1 MDADLSYTLQ
11 HEGDSI
17 PVAGNLT
24 LGRHID
30 NDIVIAGEDVLD
42 FHLRIELNERGPQ
55 VIPLGN
61 SNFTVNGQELDHAVG
76 LIVGDLLGIGSE
88 TLVIGVERELASTIR
103 GWRLV
108 ADESGRTTE
117 IGTDLLVGRHPDSG
131 LQVQSE
137 HVSRRHA
144 RLLQVSQALWIQDLG
159 SANGTR
165 VNGKPII
172 GGCRLL
178 HGDLIQFDEIGF
190 RLHGSGEHL
199 TLVRAFESADLTPLG
214 VHKEGGH
221 QEAVHL
227 ESTHQE
233 TQREPSFDRSSEEI
247 QPIEPSVRRRA
258 PAIPQ
263 LQPGQAR
270 LVGLTEHVAGRTWP
284 IPLGRSRLGRGSQCE
299 IRIEHGLLAEIQ
311 AEVVA
316 RPEHTVITAL
326 RADAGL
332 ILNGQPLRVGDL
344 GDGDTLQ
351 IGELEFRFQQA
362 ERPPPEPMVN
372 WTRLTVV
379 VLGVVFL
386 TAVVLAMF

>member
-1 MDADLSYTLQ
+1 MDADLTYTLQ
-11 HEGDSI
+11 HEGDAI
-17 PVAGNLT
+17 PVAGSLT

-30 NDIVIAGEDVLD
+30 NDVVIAGEDVLD
-42 FHLRIELNERGPQ
+42 FHLRIELSERGPQ
-55 VIPLGN
+55 VIPLGS
-61 SNFTVNGQELDHAVG
+61 SNFTVNGRELDHAVG
-76 LIVGDLLGIGSE
+76 LIVGDLLGLGSE
-88 TLVIGVERELASTIR
+88 VLVVGVERELTSSIR

-108 ADESGRTTE
+108 ADESGRTTD
-117 IGTDLLVGRHPDSG
+117 IDADLLVGRHPASG

-144 RLLQVSQALWIQDLG
+144 RLLQVAHALWLQDLD

-178 HGDLIQFDEIGF
+178 HGDFIQFDEVGF
-190 RLHGSGEHL
+190 RLQGIGEHL
-199 TLVRAFESADLTPLG
+199 TQVRAFEPSDLVPIGAQL
-214 VHKEGGH
+214 EA
-221 QEAVHL
+221 QE
-227 ESTHQE
+227 
-233 TQREPSFDRSSEEI
+233 EPSTEKSFESA
-247 QPIEPSVRRRA
+247 QPIEPSVRRRM
-258 PAIPQ
+258 PTMPQ
-263 LQPGQAR
+263 LQPGQAQ

-332 ILNGQPLRVGDL
+332 ILNGQPLRIGDL
-344 GDGDTLQ
+344 GDGDMLQ
-351 IGELEFRFQQA
+351 IGGLEFRFQQA
-362 ERPPPEPMVN
+362 KARLPEPMVN
-372 WTRLTVV
+372 WKRLTVV
-379 VLGVVFL
+379 VMIVVFL
-386 TAVVLAMF
+386 TAVALAMF